1 MACLGGRG
9 GDRARRGWYP
19 QGAELVLPGVDG
31 VIILTAFG
39 AILTTVEP
47 LILAQGIEDVAV
59 RVR

>member
-1 MACLGGRG
+1 
-9 GDRARRGWYP
+9 
-19 QGAELVLPGVDG
+19 VDG